1 MFRVLVVFFGV
12 KRRCVEVW
20 LFNAD
25 PCQRLFRRKRLLHCS
40 PPSTKRGR
48 PRNTMTPSST
58 SSRPTRFDPLQLLS
72 EIQSDQ
78 PTASSSTRSHEDVAP
93 TSDDDEDDFMS
104 DKYLPTTDIKQPLTY
119 TDKRRKLEAH
129 HSRKSAPKSLK
140 QREEE
145 AREEGLDR
153 DLLAEAEIVAG
164 GGKLPPQ
171 GRDGRSRWD
180 LMETQEDV
188 GEIFKNGDG
197 AGGGGED
204 GTTKAMRMMLAM
216 GYRRGQ
222 ALGKRTQESTADN
235 QEEVE
240 GEEEED
246 SGSEHQNKVSAGAAT
261 ALTSPPSD
269 EDSTFLDSDEEASAQ
284 RERDASQ
291 GREEDEYLTGG
302 ASSAPFTTTLPESP
316 NSRPPKNTSNDPL
329 RPDQRWLGPN
339 RRAGIGMIP
348 TTSPAISAAILAK
361 ASSSHSTSS
370 AADQSQTEQDYRT
383 RVSLAH
389 RERHDLNLLSRARKT
404 LIELD
409 RSSATHYS
417 PLWLDSPL
425 YHILSGHTPASDM
438 NDTTIDER
446 MQKDPA
452 FREAVELLQLAF
464 SSQDQEQVKE
474 AKTFCELDTKAQLEL
489 VLSSLRKVHSY
500 CLFCGCQYDNQQSLA
515 EGCPGETEEEHD

>member
-1 MFRVLVVFFGV
+1 
-12 KRRCVEVW
+12 
-20 LFNAD
+20 
-25 PCQRLFRRKRLLHCS
+25 
-40 PPSTKRGR
+40 
-48 PRNTMTPSST
+48 MTPSST

-72 EIQSDQ
+72 EIQSNQ
-78 PTASSSTRSHEDVAP
+78 PTASGSARSHEDVAP
-93 TSDDDEDDFMS
+93 TSEDDEDDFMS

-129 HSRKSAPKSLK
+129 HSRKSASKSLK

-204 GTTKAMRMMLAM
+204 GTTKAMRMMLSM

-222 ALGKRTQESTADN
+222 ALGKRTQESTADI

-240 GEEEED
+240 EEEED
-246 SGSEHQNKVSAGAAT
+246 EPGSEHQSKVSAGAEM
-261 ALTSPPSD
+261 ALTRPPSD
-269 EDSTFLDSDEEASAQ
+269 EEPAFLDSDEEASAQ

-302 ASSAPFTTTLPESP
+302 ASSAPFTTILTKSP
-316 NSRPPKNTSNDPL
+316 KSRPSKNTSYDPL

-348 TTSPAISAAILAK
+348 KTSPAISAAILAR

-370 AADQSQTEQDYRT
+370 AAAAAADKSQAEQDYRT
-383 RVSLAH
+383 RISLAH

-409 RSSATHYS
+409 RSSGFHYS
-417 PLWLDSPL
+417 PLWLDSPI
-425 YHILSGHTPASDM
+425 YHILSGHTPASNM

-464 SSQDQEQVKE
+464 SSHDPEQVKE
-474 AKTFCELDTKAQLEL
+474 AKTFCELDTKSQLEL
-489 VLSSLRKVHSY
+489 FLSSLRKLHSY
-500 CLFCGCQYDNQQSLA
+500 CLFCGRQYDNQQSLA
-515 EGCPGETEEEHD
+515 EGCPGETEEDHD